1 MAVEKITIER
11 FLDLARLHPVV
22 DVRSPAEYAQAHIPG
37 ARSIPLFNDEERKTV
52 GTAYKQQSREIAI
65 KIGLDF
71 FGSKMRSI
79 VEEAERFVNIS
90 AEKRGSEHY
99 KSNEKQESRNVIV
112 HCWRGGMR
120 SAGVAWLLDMYGFKV
135 YTLAGGYKA
144 YRNWV
149 SQQFEIP
156 YPFKIIGGYTG
167 SGKTLLLHALKKEGN
182 EMIDLE
188 ALANHKG
195 SALGG
200 IGQEA
205 QPSQEMFENLLAAK
219 LAFVKRNSNYREQSK
234 DGQPPT
240 ANCICLEDES
250 QRIGN
255 LQIPMA
261 LWNTM
266 RKSAV
271 LFMDIPFEARL
282 DYLTEEYSIHPK
294 EKLVNAVTRIQK
306 RLGGLETKNAINFL
320 LEENHKEA
328 FRILLKYYD
337 KWYAKGLHNRENA
350 NELIQKIPA
359 TGVNTDTNISLIKQ
373 RLLPAFSESLSIEE
387 GGG

>member
-1 MAVEKITIER
+1 MALQKITITE
-11 FLDLARLHPVV
+11 FLELAQIYPVL

-37 ARSIPLFNDEERKTV
+37 AHSIPLFNDEERKTV
-52 GTAYKQQSREIAI
+52 GTAYKQQSRETAI

-90 AEKRGSEHY
+90 AEKRGSEYY
-99 KSNEKQESRNVIV
+99 KSYEKQETRNILV

-120 SAGVAWLLDMYGFKV
+120 SAGVAWLLDLYGFKV

-149 SQQFEIP
+149 LQQFEIP

-200 IGQEA
+200 IGQA
-205 QPSQEMFENLLAAK
+205 PQPGQEMFENLLATK
-219 LAFVKRNSNYREQSK
+219 LACIKPGNDNCEVRFADCQL
-234 DGQPPT
+234 PPV
-240 ANCICLEDES
+240 NCIFMEDES

-282 DYLTEEYSIHPK
+282 NYLTEEYSIHPK

-306 RLGGLETKNAINFL
+306 RLGGLETKKAINFL
-320 LEENHKEA
+320 SEENHKEA

-337 KWYAKGLHNRENA
+337 KWYAKGLYNRENA

-359 TGVNTDTNISLIKQ
+359 TNVDTEVNIKLIKQ
-373 RLLPAFSESLSIEE
+373 QSLKIV
-387 GGG
+387 

>member
-37 ARSIPLFNDEERKTV
+37 AHSISLFNDEERKTV

-99 KSNEKQESRNVIV
+99 KSDEKQESRNVIV

-120 SAGVAWLLDMYGFKV
+120 SAGVAWLLDMYGFRV

-149 SQQFEIP
+149 LQQFEIP

-219 LAFVKRNSNYREQSK
+219 LAFVKRNSNYGEESK